1 MQPSARLDP
10 QPGAI
15 IPTNS
20 GQTLFISMLRQFF
33 LTIPL
38 ELYDAARIDGAGEIQ
53 ILTRVILPLACPALA
68 MVALSIY
75 GRVGGLPGPLIGE
88 WRTR

>member
-1 MQPSARLDP
+1 MDQLSQR
-10 QPGAI
+10 AI
-15 IPTNS
+15 VS
-20 GQTLFISMLRQFF
+20 SFFIFLLRQFF